1 MRCCQIQHHFK
12 CIKDLCKL
20 GKEYLTSADIEVLYF
35 FLDKISNFQIIRPSY
50 FHATFEIFF

>member
-20 GKEYLTSADIEVLYF
+20 GKEYLTSADIQVLYF

-50 FHATFEIFF
+50 FHATFDI